1 MLDLNF
7 VRDNL
12 PQVEEMLRQRGADPA
27 AVLKN
32 FREVDTQLRNA
43 LAEAESSRAR
53 KRVLADEFQRLKAQE
68 KQLKAAGLEVL
79 ANEEARQRNLAEQEL
94 IKQSLPRQD
103 ALVEDFTARRLGIL
117 TGIPNMPHSSVP
129 PGHSAEENA
138 EVRRWGAPPQFDF
151 APKPHWEIGE
161 QLGVLDLE
169 RAVKLSG
176 ARFAVYWDLGAKLE
190 RALAN
195 FMLDLHT
202 REHGYTEVLPPYLV
216 NSQSMYGTGQLPK
229 FARDLFRVPHG
240 SVEQKTDHTPI
251 VGELVYYDV
260 PSAYRVESVDIPSR
274 SVSIRLATPELSH
287 VQQRVSW
294 DRLWYIPPDLWL
306 IPTAEVPVTNLY
318 RDEVLDAAR
327 LPISLTAYTPCF
339 RSEAGSYGKD
349 VRGIIRQHQF
359 QKVEL
364 VKFSRPENSYEE
376 HEKLTRNA
384 ETVLQKLGL
393 HYRTMAL
400 CTGDMSA
407 SSAKTYDIEVWLP
420 GQQLFREIS
429 SCSNFESY
437 QARRANIRYRPEGK
451 NKTEFLHTLNG
462 SGLAVGRT
470 WVAIVENYQQA
481 DGSVLIPEV
490 LRPYV
495 GAERI
500 RKKSF

>member
-12 PQVEEMLRQRGADPA
+12 PRVEEMLRQRGADPTV
-27 AVLKN
+27 VLKD
-32 FREVDTQLRNA
+32 FHEVDTRRRHA
-43 LAEAESSRAR
+43 ITEAETM
-53 KRVLADEFQRLKAQE
+53 KAQRNRASE
-68 KQLKAAGLEVL
+68 DISKLKKSGQDASVAIAETKELREQIQAREKAAADLDARLQEIL
-79 ANEEARQRNLAEQEL
+79 A
-94 IKQSLPRQD
+94 
-103 ALVEDFTARRLGIL
+103 
-117 TGIPNMPHSSVP
+117 GIPNMPHE
-129 PGHSAEENA
+129 SAPRGRAAEDNV
-138 EVRRWGAPPQFDF
+138 EVRRWGAPPKFDF
-151 APKPHWEIGE
+151 APKPHWELGAE
-161 QLGVLDLE
+161 LGVLDLE
-169 RAVKLSG
+169 RAVKLTG

-190 RALAN
+190 RALSN

-229 FARDLFRVPHG
+229 FAADLFRVPHG
-240 SVEQKTDHTPI
+240 DK
-251 VGELVYYDV
+251 
-260 PSAYRVESVDIPSR
+260 
-274 SVSIRLATPELSH
+274 
-287 VQQRVSW
+287 
-294 DRLWYIPPDLWL
+294 DLWL

-364 VKFSRPENSYEE
+364 VKFARPENSYEE

-393 HYRTMAL
+393 HYRTVAL
-400 CTGDMSA
+400 CTGDMGP

-451 NKTEFLHTLNG
+451 NKTEFIHTLNG

-481 DGSVLIPEV
+481 DGSVLIPEA
-490 LRPYV
+490 LQSYI
-495 GAERI
+495 GADRI
-500 RKKSF
+500 TRKSF